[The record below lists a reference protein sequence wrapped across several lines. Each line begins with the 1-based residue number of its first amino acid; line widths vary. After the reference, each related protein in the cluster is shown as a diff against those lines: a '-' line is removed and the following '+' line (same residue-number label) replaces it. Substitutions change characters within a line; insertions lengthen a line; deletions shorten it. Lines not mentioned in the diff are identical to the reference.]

1 MNHPARFASALVFV
15 AASWLAH
22 AADIPPDATD
32 WIDADT
38 GHRIIRLST
47 VPGSRTLYFH
57 DNSYTPQGDKLI
69 FEIASGGIGM
79 IDITKL
85 GVTPPQSEIA
95 IEGGRGSYAA
105 RRTREIYFVRGGAQ
119 GGGRGA
125 RGAVAPGAPA
135 NPAAGAAPAAATTAA
150 LPPAP
155 DASPAAGARGGRGG
169 GGGGFGGGEVFAFNV
184 DTKAERKVPNATRA
198 LINADET
205 FTLSTIAAEDPSGA
219 TPKPAFR
226 EPKPQ
231 LERMFPGKK
240 LTDLTPEQQYAVN
253 KEEGLARRAVNPTGM
268 AYIFTNLK
276 TGEAKTVGYQYGSLN
291 HMQFSP
297 TDPTML
303 LYCYEGTWHEVDRVW
318 TIRTDGTEQTLRH
331 KRTMDMEIAGHEWWA
346 FDGKS
351 IWLDLQTPRS
361 QVFWIAGVD
370 LASGKETRYPVD
382 RDAWSVH
389 YNRSR
394 DGTLFM
400 GDGGDETQVAFS
412 KNGMWINLF
421 RPQADGTM
429 PREKLVNMAK
439 HNYVTGRGGVEPNGS
454 ITPDNKW
461 VIFTGNFQ
469 GANHVY
475 AVEIAKAKK

>member
-1 MNHPARFASALVFV
+1 MISPLRCLPVCLLALAPWAVR
-15 AASWLAH
+15 
-22 AADIPPDATD
+22 AADEPPVD
-32 WIDADT
+32 WIDPDT

-47 VPGSRTLYFH
+47 EAGSSTLYFH
-57 DNSYTPQGDKLI
+57 DNSYTPQGDKVI
-69 FEIASGGIGM
+69 FNTPSGIALV
-79 IDITKL
+79 DITKL
-85 GVTPPQSEIA
+85 GQEKPKVEVA
-95 IEGGRGSYAA
+95 VEGGRGSYMA
-105 RRTREIYFVRGGAQ
+105 RRTREIYFSRGGGGG

-125 RGAVAPGAPA
+125 RGGAPGGPGAPA
-135 NPAAGAAPAAATTAA
+135 AAGATPNTPAPAAGEAP
-150 LPPAP
+150 
-155 DASPAAGARGGRGG
+155 RGGRGAG
-169 GGGGFGGGEVFAFNV
+169 GAPAEVFAYNI
-184 DTKAERKVPNATRA
+184 DTKQTRKIPNATRT

-205 FTLSTIAAEDPSGA
+205 FTLATIMAEDPSGN

-240 LTDLTPEQQYAVN
+240 MEDLTPEQQYAVT
-253 KEEGLARRAVNPTGM
+253 KEDGLARRAVNPSGM

-297 TDPTML
+297 TDPNLL

-318 TIRTDGTEQTLRH
+318 TIRTDGTEKTLRH
-331 KRTMDMEIAGHEWWA
+331 KRTMDMEIAGHEFWS
-346 FDGKS
+346 FDGKT
-351 IWLDLQTPRS
+351 IYFDLQTPRS

-370 LASGKETRYPVD
+370 IATNKETRYPVD

-389 YNRSR
+389 YNVSR
-394 DGTLFM
+394 DNKLFM

-439 HNYVTGRGGVEPNGS
+439 HNYVTGRGGIEPNGS

-461 VIFTGNFQ
+461 VIFSGNFH
-469 GANHVY
+469 GARHVY
-475 AVEIAKAKK
+475 AVEIAKSK